1 MSKKYLSLEEA
12 ADALAISTSELNRLR
27 EKGEIRAFADRGTWK
42 FKEEDVERLGR
53 TRQADSAP
61 DLPLHGD
68 VPPVSRQSQSDLVL
82 SGEDALSDQPTIIR
96 KSAPGENTSDSDV
109 QLIFDDSMRVG
120 DADVSPDDETQTIP
134 LADDSDS
141 DVQLGMEPHSGDT
154 SDSDVKLVSQ
164 FSDSDVKLSGSDTSD
179 SDVQLASASG
189 IRKKDSDV
197 KLPPSKRKEKTGS
210 DSDVA
215 IVPAPRSTPRVD
227 GGSSLTLPPIDD
239 DEEGISLA
247 PLDDD
252 DLPEPVA
259 PAPNLQDSSSSVFDD
274 DSGIS
279 ISGSNLMLASESGIS
294 LESPNDSGISLS
306 HDSTLNLVGDSG
318 ITLEPSGGDSGISL
332 MPDSDV
338 DLGGPGK
345 QGGGIHGTVPMMN
358 RPSGVDEDEFDTRP
372 EVPLMSDD
380 DDASDYAIA
389 TGDDSDAHVITLDD
403 EDDVD
408 ESSST
413 FVRKRDDDEDDG
425 DLIVEEFVDDEFG
438 VADDIMGEDDA
449 LGEDAFGVSD
459 EDFGEDSLETGESHA
474 ELPVAYA
481 GRGLAAPVEQ
491 DWGTGTFVGLALSAV
506 IMVLCSTMT
515 FDLVRNLWHT
525 DIGQHNPV
533 ASFLLETVSG
543 LF

>member
-12 ADALAISTSELNRLR
+12 AESLGISTSDLNRFR

-53 TRQADSAP
+53 SLQADSAP
-61 DLPLHGD
+61 DLPLRDD

-82 SGEDALSDQPTIIR
+82 TGDDALSDQPTIIR
-96 KSAPGENTSDSDV
+96 KSTPGENTSDSDV
-109 QLIFDDSMRVG
+109 QLIFDDSMRVVES
-120 DADVSPDDETQTIP
+120 DVSPDDETQTIP
-134 LADDSDS
+134 LSDDSDS
-141 DVQLGMEPHSGDT
+141 DVQLGMEPRSGDT

-179 SDVQLASASG
+179 SDVQLAAASG

-215 IVPAPRSTPRVD
+215 IVPSPRSKPRAD
-227 GGSSLTLPPIDD
+227 GGSSLTLPPLDD
-239 DEEGISLA
+239 DDEGISLA

-252 DLPEPVA
+252 LPEPA
-259 PAPNLQDSSSSVFDD
+259 TPAPSLQDSSSSVFDD

-318 ITLEPSGGDSGISL
+318 ITLDPSGGDSGISL
-332 MPDSDV
+332 MPDSDI
-338 DLGGPGK
+338 DLGSAKGPGK
-345 QGGGIHGTVPMMN
+345 QGGKQGTVPMMN
-358 RPSGVDEDEFDTRP
+358 TPSGIDEDKFDTHP

-380 DDASDYAIA
+380 DDADDYAIA
-389 TGDDSDAHVITLDD
+389 SGDDSDANVITLDD
-403 EDDVD
+403 ELDVD
-408 ESSST
+408 EYSST
-413 FVRKRDDDEDDG
+413 SVRKHGDDDGSDLIEAFEDEEDDE
-425 DLIVEEFVDDEFG
+425 LDD
-438 VADDIMGEDDA
+438 
-449 LGEDAFGVSD
+449 DAFGVSD
-459 EDFGEDSLETGESHA
+459 DDFGEDSLETGESHA

-491 DWGTGTFVGLALSAV
+491 DWGTGTFVGLAMSAV

-525 DIGQHNPV
+525 DVNQHNPV
-533 ASFLLETVSG
+533 ASFLLDMVG
-543 LF
+543 GMF